1 MHGEPMAA
9 TWIFMALGALGAGIV
24 AMIVSGVI
32 HAVDRY

>member
-9 TWIFMALGALGAGIV
+9 TWIFMALGAVGASIV

-32 HAVDRY
+32 HAVDSF